1 MPSHFKLKQFRK
13 LAKDVIEGGIEG
25 KTRGDRRYNRTDL
38 EHERLMKKVREL
50 EAKYPHIDVTQ
61 LFMTEK
67 ADKAQQA
74 IHKAAF
80 ASYKANEFLKHSVK
94 PERLEHEK
102 KSSAKQRLEEADPF
116 NFPELDQT
124 VAKVISDEA
133 VQPRINDHGDF
144 LDRPGRRFTKM
155 SDQEFLESYF
165 GKDNMRNAVVDR
177 NDDPMFL
184 E

>member
-1 MPSHFKLKQFRK
+1 M
-13 LAKDVIEGGIEG
+13 
-25 KTRGDRRYNRTDL
+25 TD
-38 EHERLMKKVREL
+38 
-50 EAKYPHIDVTQ
+50 
-61 LFMTEK
+61 K

-165 GKDNMRNAVVDR
+165 GKDNLRNAVVDR

-184 E
+184 EQKTLKERFPSLCSCKAPPLSVRSSNFWIWESTQTTSLLIGTDMARSWLTLPILKSQQHRI